1 MAAKKEQREEAAELV
16 VVEPAGEVTMLPPD
30 GGVVGRFLRET
41 RNTFKARAMRM
52 AGQFRRINEAGQR
65 METMLRDAAVCME
78 AAESRLEQD
87 LRKEGLVSEQK
98 GDPAE
103 Q

>member
-1 MAAKKEQREEAAELV
+1 MSGKREKREEAADLV
-16 VVEPAGEVTMLPPD
+16 VVEPAGEVTVVPPD
-30 GGVVGRFLRET
+30 GGVIGKFLHET

-65 METMLRDAAVCME
+65 MESMLRDAADAME

-87 LRKEGLVSEQK
+87 LFKEGLLSEE
-98 GDPAE
+98 DAE
-103 Q
+103 TEEE

>member
-1 MAAKKEQREEAAELV
+1 MAGKKEKREEATELV
-16 VVEPAGEVTMLPPD
+16 VVEPAGELTMLPPD
-30 GGVVGRFLRET
+30 GGVVGKFLQET

-65 METMLRDAAVCME
+65 MEGMLRDAADCME

-87 LRKEGLVSEQK
+87 LLKEGLVSEQET
-98 GDPAE
+98 DE
-103 Q
+103 E